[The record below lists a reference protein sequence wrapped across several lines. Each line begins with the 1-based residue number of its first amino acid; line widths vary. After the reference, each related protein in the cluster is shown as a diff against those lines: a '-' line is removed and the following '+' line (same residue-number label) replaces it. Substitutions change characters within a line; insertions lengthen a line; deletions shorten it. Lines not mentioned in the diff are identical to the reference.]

1 MRFSSRP
8 FLLGSIALI
17 TACSKKDDSPPA
29 PGGPVTQQEINN
41 WVLDSMRYFYLW
53 NDQLP
58 ANPDINQEPVP
69 FFAGIKN
76 TADRFSLLYNPQDP
90 ATYANDIRSKY
101 GIDYSIISWP
111 QRPEGVIGVIKLVVP
126 GSYAAAAGLRRGSYF
141 TRINETSLTA
151 ANAIT
156 LSEQLITTATGS
168 ITPATVTG
176 NTITEGAPVSL
187 QVNRV
192 TENPVYSW
200 TLVSSQPRKTGYIFY
215 NAFIDGYNNN
225 LLEVFGKLKSQGIAE
240 LIVDIRYN
248 TGGSLAA
255 AAMLTALIA
264 PGVSEKS
271 TFVQYSG
278 NNHLGSRTQDFA
290 TALSVPENADPISF
304 STLAAARLS
313 LPRIFLLTGRQ
324 TVSAAELLIN
334 NLKPYTNVIQIG
346 ETTVGKDKGAVI
358 VKDMRSPRRIPWV
371 IQPIT
376 YRLTNADGN
385 GNYTGGIVPQYS
397 IDEMSRQPLLPLGDV
412 NDPLIAKAL
421 SIINGGG
428 RAAVEIENAPVS
440 RHYYDA
446 GQQAAKNS
454 MVIIPR

>member
-1 MRFSSRP
+1 MRLSYRP
-8 FLLGSIALI
+8 FLLGSIALM
-17 TACSKKDDSPPA
+17 TACSKKDDTPA
-29 PGGPVTQQEINN
+29 VPSGPVTQQEINN

-58 ANPDINQEPVP
+58 ASPNANLETTA
-69 FFAGIKN
+69 FFTSIKN
-76 TADRFSLLYNPQDP
+76 TADRFSLLYNPEDA

-101 GIDYSIISWP
+101 GIDYSVISWP

-126 GSYAAAAGLRRGSYF
+126 GSYAAAAGLKRGSYF

-151 ANAIT
+151 GNAAT
-156 LSEQLITTATGS
+156 LSEQLRTAATGTL
-168 ITPATVTG
+168 TPATITSDA
-176 NTITEGAPVSL
+176 ITEGAPVSL
-187 QVNRV
+187 VINRV
-192 TENPVYSW
+192 TENPVYSSA
-200 TLVSSQPRKTGYIFY
+200 LVSFVPRKTGYIFY

-225 LLEVFGKLKSQGIAE
+225 LLNVFRQFKSQGIAE
-240 LIVDIRYN
+240 LIIDIRYN

-264 PGVSEKS
+264 PDVTEKS

-278 NNHLGSRTQDFA
+278 NHHLGSRTLDFA
-290 TALSVPENADPISF
+290 TALSVPENADPVPF
-304 STLAAARLS
+304 SALASARLS
-313 LPRIFLLTGRQ
+313 LPRIFLLTGSQ
-324 TVSAAELLIN
+324 TVSAAELLVN
-334 NLKPYTNVIQIG
+334 NLKPYTNVVQIG

-376 YRLTNADGN
+376 YRLSNASGN
-385 GNYTGGIVPQYS
+385 GNYTQGIVPQYM

-412 NDPLIAKAL
+412 NDPLVAKAL
-421 SIINGGG
+421 AIINGGG
-428 RAAVEIENAPVS
+428 RASVENAPVS

-446 GQQAAKNS
+446 GQQAAGKS